1 MPEKKCP
8 DCNKSQHV
16 RVRECACGYIFPRKT
31 KKSNKELSQ
40 HDVDYVFN
48 GWKVVPARTR
58 NAKCGLCSKKM
69 KGGMNSWHSSYTD
82 GEKYWWCEKCWN
94 RYETKE
100 SPVKTTDIDDDD
112 ESIDVASLNNLIKS
126 LRK

>member
-82 GEKYWWCEKCWN
+82 GENEV
-94 RYETKE
+94 RMI
-100 SPVKTTDIDDDD
+100 SVKVEIG
-112 ESIDVASLNNLIKS
+112 SGFYGRINGK
-126 LRK
+126 